1 MAQQN
6 WIYQEAAQQA
16 QKPWVSP
23 KIIQTWESKISSPHF
38 NLRSQFG
45 AQVHLFLFYLEKN
58 KKYSSALCCSKPHR
72 MFFFSPDEPP
82 SLRRQL
88 KRGWARHS
96 KVVAGG
102 LTVPILRQAQLS
114 LSFKSRSWSAHLSTQ
129 TTCPIQ
135 AFPPFFP
142 IFKPLGRWN
151 NPSTGMWK
159 SLPSAHPC
167 TWLGCPV

>member
-45 AQVHLFLFYLEKN
+45 AQVYLFLFYLEN
-58 KKYSSALCCSKPHR
+58 KEIQQCIVLLKTPQKV
-72 MFFFSPDEPP
+72 FFSPDKPP
-82 SLRRQL
+82 SLRGQL

-102 LTVPILRQAQLS
+102 LTVPILRQAQS
-114 LSFKSRSWSAHLSTQ
+114 LSFKSRCWSAYLSTQ
-129 TTCPIQ
+129 TTSPIQ

-142 IFKPLGRWN
+142 IFKPLGRYK

>member
-1 MAQQN
+1 MTTALLMAQQN

-45 AQVHLFLFYLEKN
+45 AQVYLFLFYLEN
-58 KKYSSALCCSKPHR
+58 KEIQQCIVLLETPQNV
-72 MFFFSPDEPP
+72 FSPDKPP
-82 SLRRQL
+82 SLRGQL

-114 LSFKSRSWSAHLSTQ
+114 LSFKSRSWGAHLSTQ

-135 AFPPFFP
+135 AFPPFSP
-142 IFKPLGRWN
+142 IFKPLGRGN
-151 NPSTGMWK
+151 NPSTGM
-159 SLPSAHPC
+159 
-167 TWLGCPV
+167 